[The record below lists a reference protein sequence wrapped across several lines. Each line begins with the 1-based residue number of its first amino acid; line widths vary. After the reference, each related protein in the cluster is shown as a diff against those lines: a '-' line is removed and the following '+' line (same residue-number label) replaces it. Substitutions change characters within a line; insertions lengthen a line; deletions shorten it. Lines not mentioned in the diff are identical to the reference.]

1 MDGRGIGKSKNQ
13 DSVDRLSQALSSNT
27 DHRCNA
33 VSKVYTS
40 TTVTLSLCH
49 ASQSHGLPAER
60 GREGRAWDGPAMC
73 TGQREPLWT
82 CTSRVVYVCR
92 PASLPPVLRPRSRSG
107 SPPVSRYPLAL
118 CPILPPCPDHPPST
132 SFHGLCSPMTWQTQH
147 TALRPLRVTT
157 EHIPSPGP
165 SSPITTRIILSPLP
179 SIIHL
184 SRFLH
189 SRCHHLSL
197 ISCRPFP

>member
-1 MDGRGIGKSKNQ
+1 MGGDREIENRV
-13 DSVDRLSQALSSNT
+13 SVNRLSQALSSYA

-40 TTVTLSLCH
+40 TTVTLSPVTRH
-49 ASQSHGLPAER
+49 NRTVSRRARAGGAGVGRASDVHGPAENHR
-60 GREGRAWDGPAMC
+60 GPVQAVLFMSVA
-73 TGQREPLWT
+73 L
-82 CTSRVVYVCR
+82 
-92 PASLPPVLRPRSRSG
+92 SLPPVLRPRSRSG

-118 CPILPPCPDHPPST
+118 RPMLPPCLDHAPST
-132 SFHGLCSPMTWQTQH
+132 SAHGLHSPMAWKTQH

-157 EHIPSPGP
+157 EHMPSPGP

-184 SRFLH
+184 ARFLH
-189 SRCHHLSL
+189 SRCHHLYL
-197 ISCRPFP
+197 IFHRPFP